1 MDRKAI
7 LHKWSFKQMSLRRK
21 LLLASVL
28 CLIVPVFITLGST
41 GLMTKEVLTEQA
53 GATAIDSL
61 ETAERYLANTV
72 GKMIYVTNYLQ
83 FDQDVAAIIRENWNA
98 YKSGTALDVAKRVAH
113 VKQVAQK
120 LDAISFPHER
130 MHVTILLP
138 NGTFFTNYPSS
149 EFNPGL
155 FREEAWFGELGRT
168 GSYDAFWIGIHP
180 NYLQSDRE
188 DNRYLVT
195 VARTVREFS
204 AEPIAYIIVSMAEKQ
219 LSGMFSSAGSMQRIA
234 IIDGSGMTLSSH
246 DQEQIGKPFAH
257 MNLLPPLGKPA
268 LATIDGQATV
278 VARLPL
284 PYADWQLVN
293 IVPYA
298 EAVGR
303 LNAMQRS
310 NVLVLVACSILF
322 LAILISII
330 NRLTKPVVRLG
341 RVAAEVESGNLGVRS
356 RIGGDDEIGMLGRSF
371 DQMLDRIEQMI
382 EQVREEQAQKRKAEL
397 EMLQAQINPH
407 FLFNVLNS
415 IRMNILIKGDEENA
429 ALISSLSVL
438 LRMTINRNNEFVAL
452 REETDTVMHYVKL
465 MNFRHKERIDLQ
477 VALGKDTLQVPV
489 PRFFLQPLI
498 ENAFL
503 HGLDQNKGT
512 IRIESWL
519 DDRFLYVRVEDDGK
533 GMDKERLLALR
544 KKLEGAPPEHQPA
557 GPAMTGIGLTNVAG
571 RLRLIYGSGFK
582 AEIESAPGQGTSIT
596 LRLLQDA
603 GGGQDVQRD
612 AGR

>member
-1 MDRKAI
+1 
-7 LHKWSFKQMSLRRK
+7 MSLRGK

-98 YKSGTALDVAKRVAH
+98 YKSGTALDVAERVAH

-155 FREEAWFGELGRT
+155 FREEAWFDELGQSD
-168 GSYDAFWIGIHP
+168 GYDAFWIGVHP
-180 NYLQSDRE
+180 NYLRSDRE

-195 VARTVREFS
+195 VARTIREFS

-246 DQEQIGKPFAH
+246 DEEQIGKPFAH
-257 MNLLPPLGKPA
+257 MKLLPPLGEPA
-268 LATIDGQATV
+268 LATVNGQATV

-310 NVLVLVACSILF
+310 NVLILVACSILF

-415 IRMNILIKGDEENA
+415 IRMKILIKGDEENA

-452 REETDTVMHYVKL
+452 QEETDTVMHYVKL

-512 IRIESWL
+512 IRIASWL

-533 GMDKERLLALR
+533 GMDKERLQALR
-544 KKLEGAPPEHQPA
+544 KRLEGALTEHQPA